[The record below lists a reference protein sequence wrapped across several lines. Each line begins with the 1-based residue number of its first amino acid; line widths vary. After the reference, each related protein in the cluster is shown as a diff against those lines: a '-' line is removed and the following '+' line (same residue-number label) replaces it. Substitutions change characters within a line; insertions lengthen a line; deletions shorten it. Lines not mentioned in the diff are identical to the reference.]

1 MNEEEPPRKAKPTRK
16 PDLPAPQVQAPVTV
30 GAVAPGGK
38 VVGVEIGRV
47 ENLILEPAAAP
58 EPGDP
63 PYKGLDF
70 YDVADAPL
78 FFGRERLTA
87 DMVEAVREHTFLAI
101 VGASGSGKS
110 SLARAGL
117 IAALLG
123 RAGRSLERG
132 VQPPLGS
139 RDWRYVA
146 VTPTAAP

>member
-1 MNEEEPPRKAKPTRK
+1 MNEEELSHPANPTRK
-16 PDLPAPQVQAPVTV
+16 PDWPAPQVQAPVTV
-30 GAVAPGGK
+30 GTVAPGGK

-87 DMVEAVREHTFLAI
+87 DLVEAVRGQRQVVAGPRR
-101 VGASGSGKS
+101 VDRCAGRGAQGD
-110 SLARAGL
+110 LRAGQYHRVGD
-117 IAALLG
+117 AGAL
-123 RAGRSLERG
+123 
-132 VQPPLGS
+132 V
-139 RDWRYVA
+139 
-146 VTPTAAP
+146 